1 MIERVLEAHGGLER
15 WHAARSISIATRTG
29 GLLPR
34 TRMPRRF
41 AGGRVTIE
49 LDEPSTRIE
58 PIPADGRI
66 GVFDRGQVRLETSD
80 GEVIESRANPRLE
93 FSGLSGLRRNLR
105 WDMLDATYFAG
116 YAWWNYLT
124 APLLLTRDDVEVVE
138 RGHWLEPGADE
149 PWSRLEANFAASLPT
164 HSPRQ
169 TFYFDGRGLLRR
181 HDYVAEII
189 GSWAHAAHYTDE
201 HTESGG
207 LVFPTRRRV
216 RPIGPRNRSLALPTL
231 VALDIAEITVETG

>member
-1 MIERVLEAHGGLER
+1 MIERVLEAHGGLDR
-15 WHAARSISIATRTG
+15 WLSARRISIVTRTG

-34 TRMPRRF
+34 TRMPHQF
-41 AGGRVTIE
+41 AAGRVTIE
-49 LDEPSTRIE
+49 LDQPRTRLE

-66 GVFDRGQVRLETSD
+66 GVFDRGHVRLETSD
-80 GEVIESRANPRLE
+80 GEVIESRANPRRA
-93 FSGLSGLRRNLR
+93 FSGLSGVRRNLR

-116 YAWWNYLT
+116 YAWWNYLS
-124 APLLLTRDDVEVVE
+124 APLVLTREDVEVVE
-138 RGHWLEPGADE
+138 RGTWQEPGAKE
-149 PWSRLEANFAASLPT
+149 PWHMLEANFAAALPT

-169 TFYFDGRGLLRR
+169 TFYFDGGGLLRR

-189 GSWAHAAHYTDE
+189 GGWAHAAHYCDE

-216 RPIGPRNRSLALPTL
+216 RPIGPRNRSLPLPTL
-231 VALDIAEITVETG
+231 VALDITEIVVETR